1 MVSII
6 DLDISIYAPTWS
18 ISDGEI
24 KINVLVIAKSQRNC
38 EEILSILVLHPV

>member
-24 KINVLVIAKSQRNC
+24 KNKCAC
-38 EEILSILVLHPV
+38 